1 MEKLGI
7 AYRSCS
13 HVGTVVHMAVDGRY
27 AGHILISDTVNPH
40 AKQAIKELKKCGVK
54 KTIMLT
60 GDRKNVA
67 DYVAKDLGIQEVYSE
82 LLPGDKVNKVEEL
95 LDR

>member
-1 MEKLGI
+1 MAAGNAKLMERLGI
-7 AYRSCS
+7 AYKSCS

-27 AGHILISDTVNPH
+27 AGHILISDTMKPH

-60 GDRKNVA
+60 GDRKMWQIMWQRSGNSGGLQRA
-67 DYVAKDLGIQEVYSE
+67 ASG
-82 LLPGDKVNKVEEL
+82 G
-95 LDR
+95 